1 MVQASLVMF
10 EDESKE
16 LCEIIGKLL
25 KEANAKSV
33 YLVDKDGQ
41 LIGEKE
47 FSILFHEGEKDNLHI
62 SIVGQRVILVVIFD
76 NRSSLGLVRLR
87 VRKAGDEINNTIQR
101 ILKRAEA
108 SQTAADNLLEEIS
121 DDDIEN
127 LFK

>member
-1 MVQASLVMF
+1 M
-10 EDESKE
+10 
-16 LCEIIGKLL
+16 
-25 KEANAKSV
+25 
-33 YLVDKDGQ
+33 
-41 LIGEKE
+41 
-47 FSILFHEGEKDNLHI
+47 
-62 SIVGQRVILVVIFD
+62 
-76 NRSSLGLVRLR
+76 GLVRLR